1 MAAEGRVGRVREP
14 LDEGAFPMTIEI
26 NGMAH
31 VILTM
36 RRLSIGLHAG
46 RPMLEWSEAAW
57 YLVCCAGVDHCQI
70 QHGGVVPGD
79 R

>member
-36 RRLSIGLHAG
+36 RRSLSGF
-46 RPMLEWSEAAW
+46 MLAV
-57 YLVCCAGVDHCQI
+57 LC
-70 QHGGVVPGD
+70 
-79 R
+79 

>member
-1 MAAEGRVGRVREP
+1 
-14 LDEGAFPMTIEI
+14 MTIEI

-46 RPMLEWSEAAW
+46 RPML
-57 YLVCCAGVDHCQI
+57 VVGIC
-70 QHGGVVPGD
+70 GVVPGLLRRGLIIAKFNTVVSCLAID
-79 R
+79 EALPLKGSPL